1 MSLGQNWNLWRIFRK
16 NQRSLDNESCF
27 NSVGAGTNIFLTK
40 NNNKYLV
47 QENCY
52 LAIVNV

>member
-27 NSVGAGTNIFLTK
+27 NSGGAGTNIFLTK